1 MAALLKMMIHNE
13 MGQTTIEYGLL
24 MGCFAAALV
33 SFLLMYKNPLKGIYH
48 WENEVISGATNVVL
62 AD

>member
-1 MAALLKMMIHNE
+1 MWTLLMTMIRNE

-48 WENEVISGATNVVL
+48 WENDVISGATNVVL
-62 AD
+62 SD